1 MESSSRAAPQP
12 LRPALPGRGTEY
24 VVGATYALPAA
35 IATLHDT
42 ARPRGGLPLA
52 VGVLPAAI
60 IPMPAQRRA
69 RVVILLVGAIVGAPL
84 LGGGVIAHL
93 PTPHSGASS
102 DLRRR
107 GRGTRREGLV
117 WQHRARAF
125 STASRRRV
133 VIHGLRHLGPD
144 RRTAGGRERVRLARL
159 PCRWC
164 RFCIWT
170 RRHQRGGSGA
180 RIGAEGAHTANA
192 FRDRVPAR
200 RRDQAAPLRSLFWIS
215 LCRLSRTPSFDYA
228 AARSAR

>member
-1 MESSSRAAPQP
+1 
-12 LRPALPGRGTEY
+12 
-24 VVGATYALPAA
+24 VGATYALPAA

-69 RVVILLVGAIVGAPL
+69 RVVILLVGAIVCAPL

-102 DLRRR
+102 DLRR

-133 VIHGLRHLGPD
+133 VIHGLRHLGPSD
-144 RRTAGGRERVRLARL
+144 CWW
-159 PCRWC
+159 P
-164 RFCIWT
+164 
-170 RRHQRGGSGA
+170 GA
-180 RIGAEGAHTANA
+180 
-192 FRDRVPAR
+192 
-200 RRDQAAPLRSLFWIS
+200 
-215 LCRLSRTPSFDYA
+215 RTPSSSPLPLVPVLYLDQAPPEGWFGCAD
-228 AARSAR
+228 RS